1 MTLHSLPAFNNPHK
15 KTKHTKTM
23 RRFFTFVIIATA
35 CLANVQAI
43 TDYQLK
49 ALAQT
54 LDEVQGKEVYIYNK
68 KEGKYVAQGGDA
80 GTSTVFD
87 YYGTVFTITSGNTI
101 STKYG
106 TGCYLGVSGSTVRV
120 DLTTSQAWTF
130 TVNTTSDGIT
140 TYSIKCGTTPIVSDE
155 SDGYVLI
162 SKDKSLEYAKDTS
175 KKGGLIDLSAL
186 IKNSRFDR
194 DNNETAWTFNNTG
207 SNGYR
212 RAIDQTAQYPAQNTY
227 YHLVGVYDKE
237 AQKVRFYKEGALCQ
251 EVDAIGK
258 FNFPEDENYQ
268 WFCVGGDP
276 GPSKDT
282 KYVQANQAMPGNI
295 VAARLYSKA
304 MTSEEV
310 AELYGELKNPQ
321 TYTPVSLVS
330 NIDYARNILAKNGCV
345 LPVHATGFTTDDQI
359 QLSSTFST
367 DVLPYNPTFK
377 DGVAYI
383 TFDDNIKTG
392 KYYMTLKRGEK
403 QQTLGTLV
411 IVKTN
416 TIEIPVVAHRGYW
429 NVYSDGNTKDQ
440 NSRTALRRALE
451 NNFYAAETDVRLTTD
466 NVLMVNHDAAWNGTT
481 IETNNSTTCRNL
493 DLNNGEKM
501 PTLEEFLT
509 IMQDEYPKSKTKL
522 VIEIK
527 TNSAAAGQKAI
538 ETVNKYASL
547 KDRIEFISFNTAPL
561 DKIHSTD
568 ATAIIQLLRDE
579 KSTAT
584 TTTPAEVKEKK
595 WHGIDYKMSYLAS
608 NLSWYDSAHTNGL
621 FVNVWTITTTDEATT
636 QRNLG
641 ADFLTANN
649 PLKVKTLYEEDTIYK
664 EYYDLNSN
672 K

>member
-1 MTLHSLPAFNNPHK
+1 
-15 KTKHTKTM
+15 M
-23 RRFFTFVIIATA
+23 RRFFTFVIIVTA

-43 TDYQLK
+43 TDNQLK
-49 ALAQT
+49 ALAQK
-54 LDEVQGKEVYIYNK
+54 LADVQGKEVYIYNK
-68 KEGKYVAQGGDA
+68 TQGKYVAQGGDA

-87 YYGTVFTITSGNTI
+87 YYGTVFTINSGNTI

-120 DLTTSQAWTF
+120 NLTTPQAWTF
-130 TVNTTSDGIT
+130 TESTSDGIT
-140 TYSIKCGTTPIVSDE
+140 TYSIKCNNTPIVSDV

-162 SKDKSLEYAKDTS
+162 SKDTSLDYAKDTS

-186 IKNSRFDR
+186 IKDSRFDR
-194 DNNETAWTFNNTG
+194 GNSEASAWTFDNTG

-237 AQKVRFYKEGALCQ
+237 AQKVRFYKEGVLCQ

-258 FNFPEDENYQ
+258 FNFPVDDKYQ

-276 GPSKDT
+276 GPSSNNQ
-282 KYVQANQAMPGNI
+282 YVQANQALPGNI
-295 VAARLYSKA
+295 VATRLYSKA

-321 TYTPVSLVS
+321 TYVPVSLVS
-330 NIDYARNILAKNGCV
+330 SIDYARNILAKSGCV
-345 LPVHATGFTTDDQI
+345 LPIHATGFTTSDQI
-359 QLSSTFST
+359 MLSSTFST
-367 DVLPYNPTFK
+367 DVLTYKPKFE
-377 DGVAYI
+377 DGVANI

-416 TIEIPVVAHRGYW
+416 TIEIPVVAHRGIHSSGGIT
-429 NVYSDGNTKDQ
+429 NPQ
-440 NSRTALRRALE
+440 NSRAGLRASLE
-451 NNFYAAETDVRLTTD
+451 KNLYGCETDVRLSSD
-466 NVLMVNHDAAWNGTT
+466 GVLMINHDRYFNTSTHASTSTATGNVD
-481 IETNNSTTCRNL
+481 IEGKTKAQIQSSCTLTNKETL
-493 DLNNGEKM
+493 
-501 PTLEEFLT
+501 PTLDEFLT
-509 IMQDEYPKSKTKL
+509 IMRDEYTNSKTKL

-568 ATAIIQLLRDE
+568 PTAIIQLLRDE

-584 TTTPAEVKEKK
+584 TTTPAEVNNKG

-608 NLSWYDSAHTNGL
+608 NQSWYDSAHTNGL
-621 FVNVWTITTTDEATT
+621 FVNVWTINTTDEATT

-649 PLKVKTLYEEDTIYK
+649 PLEVKTLYENDARYK
-664 EYYDLNSN
+664 EYYDLNRN

>member
-1 MTLHSLPAFNNPHK
+1 
-15 KTKHTKTM
+15 M

-35 CLANVQAI
+35 CLTNVQAI
-43 TDYQLK
+43 TDNQLK
-49 ALAQT
+49 ALAQK
-54 LDEVQGKEVYIYNK
+54 LADVQGKEVYIYNK
-68 KEGKYVAQGGDA
+68 TQGKYVAQGGDA

-87 YYGTVFTITSGNTI
+87 DYGTVFTINSGNTI

-120 DLTTSQAWTF
+120 NLTTSQAWTF

-162 SKDKSLEYAKDTS
+162 SKEKSLEYAGNTS
-175 KKGGLIDLSAL
+175 KKGGMIDLSAL

-194 DNNETAWTFNNTG
+194 GNSETAWTFNNTG
-207 SNGYR
+207 NNGYR
-212 RAIDQTAQYPAQNTY
+212 RATDQTADYPAQNKY

-237 AQKVRFYKEGALCQ
+237 AQKVRFYKEGALCE

-258 FNFPEDENYQ
+258 FNFPDEEKYQ
-268 WFCVGGDP
+268 WFCIGGDP
-276 GPSKDT
+276 GPSND
-282 KYVQANQAMPGNI
+282 YVQANQAMPGNI

-330 NIDYARNILAKNGCV
+330 NIDYARNILAKSGCE
-345 LPVHATGFTTDDQI
+345 LPVHATGFTTVDQI

-367 DVLPYNPTFK
+367 DVLTYKPK
-377 DGVAYI
+377 VEDGVAYI
-383 TFDDNIKTG
+383 TFEDNIKTG

-429 NVYSDGNTKDQ
+429 NIYSDGSTKDQ
-440 NSRTALRRALE
+440 NSRAALRRALE

-466 NVLMVNHDAAWNGTT
+466 NVLMVNHNEAWNGTT
-481 IETNNSTTCRNL
+481 IESSNSTTCRNL
-493 DLNNGEKM
+493 DLKNGEKM
-501 PTLEEFLT
+501 PTLENLLD
-509 IMQDEYPKSKTKL
+509 IMLEEQYNNSNTKL

-527 TNSAAAGQKAI
+527 TNSEDAGLYTYN
-538 ETVNKYASL
+538 TVNQSKYASL

-561 DKIHSTD
+561 NKIHNTD
-568 ATAIIQLLRDE
+568 PTAIIQLLRDE

-584 TTTPAEVKEKK
+584 TKTPADVKKEG
-595 WHGIDYKMSYLAS
+595 WHGIDYDKTYLG
-608 NLSWYDSAHTNGL
+608 NNMSWYDSAHTNGL
-621 FVNVWTITTTDEATT
+621 FVNVWTINTADEATT
-636 QRNLG
+636 QRYRG

-649 PLKVKTLYEEDTIYK
+649 PLEVKKLYELDARYK

>member
-1 MTLHSLPAFNNPHK
+1 
-15 KTKHTKTM
+15 M
-23 RRFFTFVIIATA
+23 RRFFTFVIIVTA

-43 TDYQLK
+43 TDNQLK
-49 ALAQT
+49 ALAQK
-54 LDEVQGKEVYIYNK
+54 LADVQGKEVYIYNK
-68 KEGKYVAQGGDA
+68 TQGKYVAQGGDA

-87 YYGTVFTITSGNTI
+87 DYGTVFTINSGNTI

-106 TGCYLGVSGSTVRV
+106 TGCYLGVSYGTVRV
-120 DLTTSQAWTF
+120 NLSSSQAWAF
-130 TVNTTSDGIT
+130 TENQSDGIT
-140 TYSIKCGTTPIVSDE
+140 TYSINCGNTPIVSGV
-155 SDGYVLI
+155 SDGYVFI
-162 SKDKSLEYAKDTS
+162 SKAKSLEYAKDTS

-194 DNNETAWTFNNTG
+194 GNSETAWTFNNTG
-207 SNGYR
+207 SEDYR
-212 RAIDQTAQYPAQNTY
+212 RAIDQDAQYPTQNTY

-237 AQKVRFYKEGALCQ
+237 AQKVRFYKEGVLCQ

-258 FNFPEDENYQ
+258 FNFPKEDKYQ

-276 GPSKDT
+276 GPSSNKT
-282 KYVQANQAMPGNI
+282 YVQANQAMPGNI

-310 AELYGELKNPQ
+310 KELYGELKNPQ

-330 NIDYARNILAKNGCV
+330 SIDYARNILAKSGCV
-345 LPVHATGFTTDDQI
+345 LPIHATGFAAGDQI

-367 DVLPYNPTFK
+367 DVLTYTPTLET
-377 DGVAYI
+377 GVAKI
-383 TFDDNIKTG
+383 TFEDNIKTG

-416 TIEIPVVAHRGYW
+416 TIEIPVVAHRGFW
-429 NVYSDGNTKDQ
+429 NIYSDGSTKDQ
-440 NSRTALRRALE
+440 NSRVALRRALA

-466 NVLMVNHDAAWNGTT
+466 NVLMVNHDATWKSTT
-481 IETNNSTTCRNL
+481 IESSNSTTCMNL
-493 DLNNGEKM
+493 TLNNGEKM
-501 PTLEEFLT
+501 PTLENLLD
-509 IMQDEYPKSKTKL
+509 IMLEEQYNNSKTKL

-527 TNSAAAGQKAI
+527 TNSANAGQYTYN
-538 ETVNKYASL
+538 TVNQSKYASL

-568 ATAIIQLLRDE
+568 PTAIIQLLRDE
-579 KSTAT
+579 NSTAT
-584 TTTPAEVKEKK
+584 TTTPAEVKNKG

-608 NLSWYDSAHTNGL
+608 NQSWYDSAHTNGL
-621 FVNVWTITTTDEATT
+621 FVNVWTINTTDEATT
-636 QRNLG
+636 QRNRG

-649 PLKVKTLYEEDTIYK
+649 PLEVKTLYENDARYK
-664 EYYDLNSN
+664 EYYDLNRN

>member
-1 MTLHSLPAFNNPHK
+1 
-15 KTKHTKTM
+15 M

-43 TDYQLK
+43 TANQLK

-54 LDEVQGKEVYIYNK
+54 LTDVRGKEVYIYNK
-68 KEGKYVAQGGDA
+68 TRGKYVAQGGDA

-87 YYGTVFTITSGNTI
+87 YYGTVFTINSDYTI

-130 TVNTTSDGIT
+130 TESTSDGIT
-140 TYSIKCGTTPIVSDE
+140 TYSIKYNNTPIVSGE

-162 SKDKSLEYAKDTS
+162 SKEKSLEYAKETS

-194 DNNETAWTFNNTG
+194 GNNETAWTFNNTG

-212 RAIDQTAQYPAQNTY
+212 RAIDQTAQYPTQNTY

-237 AQKVRFYKEGALCQ
+237 AQKVRFYKEGLLCQ

-258 FNFPEDENYQ
+258 FNFPEDEKYQ

-304 MTSEEV
+304 MTDAEV

-330 NIDYARNILAKNGCV
+330 NIDYARNILAKSGCV
-345 LPVHATGFTTDDQI
+345 LPVHATGFTTGDQI

-367 DVLPYNPTFK
+367 DVLTYTPILET
-377 DGVAYI
+377 GVAKI

-392 KYYMTLKRGEK
+392 KYYMTLKRGEE

-416 TIEIPVVAHRGYW
+416 TIEIPVVAHRGVHTTYPE
-429 NVYSDGNTKDQ
+429 
-440 NSRTALRRALE
+440 NSGAGLREAMRSGI
-451 NNFYAAETDVRLTTD
+451 YGSETDVHLSSD
-466 NVLMVNHDAAWNGTT
+466 GHLMVNHDQYFNTSTNVSSPSSSGTVN
-481 IETNNSTTCRNL
+481 IESTTKAQIQNSCKL
-493 DLNNGEKM
+493 KNGEPL
-501 PTLEEFLT
+501 PTLDEFLT
-509 IMQDEYPKSKTKL
+509 IMQDEYPNSKTKL

-527 TNSAAAGQKAI
+527 TSTAAAGQKAI
-538 ETVNKYASL
+538 ETVNNYASL

-561 DKIHSTD
+561 NMIHTLD
-568 ATAIIQLLRDE
+568 NTAIIQYLRNTG
-579 KSTAT
+579 STGDT
-584 TTTPAEVKEKK
+584 DTPAEVKEKG
-595 WHGIDYKMSYLAS
+595 WHGIDYDKTYLGDHM
-608 NLSWYDSAHTNGL
+608 SWYDSAHTNGL
-621 FVNVWTITTTDEATT
+621 FVNVWTINTPDEATT
-636 QRNLG
+636 QRYRG

-649 PLKVKTLYEEDTIYK
+649 PLEVKTLYEKDIRYK
-664 EYYDLNSN
+664 EYYDLNRN

>member
-1 MTLHSLPAFNNPHK
+1 
-15 KTKHTKTM
+15 M

-43 TDYQLK
+43 TAYQLK
-49 ALAQT
+49 ALAQK
-54 LDEVQGKEVYIYNK
+54 LSDVQGKEVYIYNK
-68 KEGKYVAQGGDA
+68 TQGKYVAQGGDA

-87 YYGTVFTITSGNTI
+87 DYGTVFTIKSDNTI

-120 DLTTSQAWTF
+120 NLTTPQTWTF

-140 TYSIKCGTTPIVSDE
+140 TYSIKYNNTPIVSDE

-162 SKDKSLEYAKDTS
+162 SKDKSLEYAGNTS

-194 DNNETAWTFNNTG
+194 GNSETAWTFNNPG
-207 SNGYR
+207 SEDYR
-212 RAIDQTAQYPAQNTY
+212 RAIDQDVQYPTQNTY

-237 AQKVRFYKEGALCQ
+237 AQKVRFYKEGVLCQ

-258 FNFPEDENYQ
+258 FNFPKEDKYQ
-268 WFCVGGDP
+268 WFCIGGDP
-276 GPSKDT
+276 GPSND
-282 KYVQANQAMPGNI
+282 YVQANQAMPGNI

-304 MTSEEV
+304 MTDAEV
-310 AELYGELKNPQ
+310 KELYDELNNPQ
-321 TYTPVSLVS
+321 TYTPISLVS
-330 NIDYARNILAKNGCV
+330 SIDYARNILAKSGCV
-345 LPVHATGFTTDDQI
+345 LPVYATGFTTGDQI

-367 DVLPYNPTFK
+367 DVLTYTPTLET
-377 DGVAYI
+377 GVAKI

-392 KYYMTLKRGEK
+392 KYYMTLKRGEE

-416 TIEIPVVAHRGYW
+416 TIEIPVVAHRGIHSSGGIT
-429 NVYSDGNTKDQ
+429 NPQ
-440 NSRTALRRALE
+440 NSRAGLRASLE
-451 NNFYAAETDVRLTTD
+451 KNLYGCETDVHLSSD
-466 NVLMVNHDAAWNGTT
+466 GHLVVNHDQYFNTSTNVSSSSSSGTVN
-481 IETNNSTTCRNL
+481 IESTTKAKIQSSCKLTNDETL
-493 DLNNGEKM
+493 
-501 PTLEEFLT
+501 PTLDEFLT
-509 IMQDEYPKSKTKL
+509 IMRDEYPNSKTKL

-538 ETVNKYASL
+538 ETVNNYPTL

-568 ATAIIQLLRDE
+568 PTAIIQFLRDE

-584 TTTPAEVKEKK
+584 TTTPAEVKKK
-595 WHGIDYKMSYLAS
+595 EWHGIDYDKTYLG
-608 NLSWYDSAHTNGL
+608 NHMSWYDSAHTNGL
-621 FVNVWTITTTDEATT
+621 FVNVWTITTPDEATT
-636 QRNLG
+636 QRYRG

-649 PLKVKTLYEEDTIYK
+649 PLEVKTLYENDARYK
-664 EYYDLNSN
+664 EYYDLNRN